1 MSSYRDS
8 LWLFA
13 QAAVIQVAVGAPFGI
28 GDFGAVLATTGHGA
42 VAWIVA
48 YAFGCYRA
56 LGVPFVLGGMLI
68 GMTRQGGRA
77 GAILLVGLPTS
88 LAAGIYLPHVLSAVK
103 GVPTLGHTLGGV
115 GALWMLSTMV
125 TMVGFA
131 MGRIFAQPRGKEL
144 EA

>member
-8 LWLFA
+8 LWLFV
-13 QAAVIQVAVGAPFGI
+13 QATVIQVAVGAPFGI

-42 VAWIVA
+42 VAWSVA

-56 LGVPFVLGGMLI
+56 IGVPFVLGGVLI
-68 GMTRQGGRA
+68 GMARRRGRA
-77 GAILLVGLPTS
+77 GAILLTGLPTS
-88 LAAGIYLPHVLSAVK
+88 LAAGMYLPPVLSVVK
-103 GVPTLGHTLGGV
+103 GAPTFGHTLGGV
-115 GALWMLSTMV
+115 CALWMLSTMV

-131 MGRIFAQPRGKEL
+131 LGRIFAQSRGKEL